1 MRENSVPKKGGWVGM
16 MEGVSKAHPSL
27 KPTWGKLA
35 VNMLMVM
42 EPMPNLP
49 TLHTTY

>member
-27 KPTWGKLA
+27 KPTWGS
-35 VNMLMVM
+35 
-42 EPMPNLP
+42 
-49 TLHTTY
+49 